1 MNIVLISTYE
11 LGHQPFGLAS
21 PAAWLREAGAS
32 VTCVDL
38 AVAGLPEGAI
48 RAADMVAL
56 YVPMHTA
63 TRLAVELLPRIRQLN
78 QSAHLAAYGLYAPLN
93 EPLLRELGVSTI
105 IGGEFEAE
113 LVKVYRSLES
123 RPPTTDQGEQNR
135 RTAEPSS
142 DTRQGDKETGRN
154 VLTHHP
160 ISNLQPPI
168 TDLSI
173 SVSPNLPIFQS
184 LAASYQ
190 PPSIVH
196 DRLAFRTP
204 DRTDLPPLT
213 AYARLS
219 DGVSE
224 RVVGYTEASR
234 GCKHRCRHCP
244 IVPIYNGRFRIVSR
258 DVVLEDIRRQVAAGA
273 GHITFGDPDF
283 LNGPGHAIPLVQELH
298 REFPELTYD
307 VTIKV
312 EHLLKHRD
320 LLPTLRETGC
330 AFVISAVESVND
342 HVLGL
347 LEKGHTRA
355 DVIEVSGLLRQ
366 VGLSFSPTFVTFTPW
381 TSLAAYRD
389 LLALIA
395 ELGLVGHIA
404 PIQYAIRLL
413 IPSGSRLLELDE
425 VQRLVGPFDQ
435 RALCYP
441 WQHPDPQMDALHER
455 VRRVVQDRS
464 STRHEIFGQV
474 WRLAYSAPTPVPQFD
489 LADRLIP
496 HMSEPWYC

>member
-1 MNIVLISTYE
+1 V
-11 LGHQPFGLAS
+11 
-21 PAAWLREAGAS
+21 
-32 VTCVDL
+32 
-38 AVAGLPEGAI
+38 
-48 RAADMVAL
+48 
-56 YVPMHTA
+56 
-63 TRLAVELLPRIRQLN
+63 
-78 QSAHLAAYGLYAPLN
+78 
-93 EPLLRELGVSTI
+93 
-105 IGGEFEAE
+105 
-113 LVKVYRSLES
+113 
-123 RPPTTDQGEQNR
+123 EQNH
-135 RTAEPSS
+135 RTTEPQN
-142 DTRQGDKETGRN
+142 QGSPT
-154 VLTHHP
+154 
-160 ISNLQPPI
+160 SNLQIAVHGPR
-168 TDLSI
+168 
-173 SVSPNLPIFQS
+173 
-184 LAASYQ
+184 
-190 PPSIVH
+190 SIVH
-196 DRLAFRTP
+196 RPSSIVLDRLAFRTP

-219 DGVSE
+219 DGASE

-244 IVPIYNGRFRIVSR
+244 IVPIYNGRFRIVPR

-273 GHITFGDPDF
+273 SHITFGDPDF
-283 LNGPGHAIPLVQELH
+283 LNGPGHAVPLIQELH
-298 REFPELTYD
+298 REFPDLTYD

-330 AFVISAVESVND
+330 AFVISAVESVDN

-355 DVIEVSGLLRQ
+355 DVIEASGLMRQ
-366 VGLSFSPTFVTFTPW
+366 LGLPFSPTFVTFTPW

-441 WQHPDPQMDALHER
+441 WQHPDPQMDALYER
-455 VRRVVQDRS
+455 VRGVVQDRS
-464 STRHEIFGQV
+464 STRHEIFGEV
-474 WRLAYSAPTPVPQFD
+474 WRLAYALATPVPQFD